1 MGKCRARRSIG
12 SSQDSP
18 LAQMN
23 PTKAACPKKSLCVLL
38 VFAAC
43 IGCSDS
49 RTVETLCGIELVD
62 TLQFICSNRGFYIV
76 SKVTH
81 RSQQNRGI
89 VEECC
94 FHSCDLLILETYCAD
109 PQEAAGSTPPP
120 SLRGLLL
127 QRVSWVKGLGPGSS
141 EGRGRN
147 EEVRP
152 HHGSTGSMLA
162 RIQQTFPSSP
172 TTTEWE
178 GRHLPISRKN
188 RPFSDE
194 GSKSHGTGL

>member
-62 TLQFICSNRGFYIV
+62 TLQFICSNRGFYIGEKPQFLFNYYNMTPATIRRGMPVRAV

-127 QRVSWVKGLGPGSS
+127 QR
-141 EGRGRN
+141 
-147 EEVRP
+147 
-152 HHGSTGSMLA
+152 
-162 RIQQTFPSSP
+162 TFPSSP